1 MASIELKALEKHYGE
16 QRILKGID
24 LSVRD
29 GEFISLVG
37 ASGCGKSTL
46 LRTIAGLEQH
56 SAGEMTIDGEPALHL
71 KPAERD
77 LAMVFQSY
85 ALYPHL
91 SVFDNIAM
99 PLRMRCNRLHR
110 LPLIGRHLPGASRR
124 EGEIRAQVLQVAEN
138 LQITSLLSRKPG
150 QLSGGQRQRVAL
162 GRAMVRK
169 PRAFLMD
176 EPLSNLDASLRVR
189 MRQELVQMHRALGS
203 TFIYVT
209 HDQVEAMTMSDRVAV
224 LMEGALVQVAS
235 PDELYRR
242 PADIRVARFIGTP
255 AINELQATVA
265 LDGRLCL
272 SDITQSAPLGCWL
285 PVAKGTRV
293 TLAVRPEGLSC
304 VPAGKGHV
312 QGQVSYMENLGAE
325 VLVQLSC
332 ENGQVLSIRATPQ
345 EGRELTIGQPLGVRI
360 AADALHIFDHLG
372 LRIDQPQ
379 ADDSSAQASSAMSLS
394 TLMGGE
400 VKHGF
405 A

>member
-1 MASIELKALEKHYGE
+1 MASIELKALEKHYGN
-16 QRILKGID
+16 QRVLKGID

-46 LRTIAGLEQH
+46 LRTIAGLERH
-56 SAGEMTIDGEPALHL
+56 SAGEMNIDGQPALHL

-99 PLRMRCNRLHR
+99 PLRMRCKRLHR
-110 LPLIGRHLPGASRR
+110 FPLIGRYLPQAVRN
-124 EGEIRAQVLQVAEN
+124 EADIRARVMQVAE
-138 LQITSLLSRKPG
+138 SLKIIPLLLRKPG

-176 EPLSNLDASLRVR
+176 EPLSNLDASLRVH
-189 MRQELVQMHRALGS
+189 MRQELVQMHREMGS

-224 LMEGALVQVAS
+224 LMEGELVQVAS

-242 PADIRVARFIGTP
+242 PEDIRVARFIGTP
-255 AINELQATVA
+255 AINELKATVGNN
-265 LDGRLCL
+265 GRLCL
-272 SDITQSAPLGCWL
+272 AGLIGTEPLGCRL
-285 PVAKGTRV
+285 PVTTGTRI
-293 TLAVRPEGLSC
+293 TLAVRPEALSC
-304 VPAGKGHV
+304 VPAGEGHV
-312 QGQVSYMENLGAE
+312 QGRVSYMENLGAE

-332 ENGQVLSIRATPQ
+332 GNDQPLRVRVTPR
-345 EGRELTIGQPLGVRI
+345 EGRELTVGQSLGVRI
-360 AADALHIFDHLG
+360 ATDALHMFGDDG
-372 LRIDQPQ
+372 RRIEQ
-379 ADDSSAQASSAMSLS
+379 AYTGPALVS
-394 TLMGGE
+394 GGE
-400 VKHGF
+400 VSHGL

>member
-1 MASIELKALEKHYGE
+1 MASIELKALEKHYGN
-16 QRILKGID
+16 QRVLKGID

-46 LRTIAGLEQH
+46 LRTIAGLERH
-56 SAGEMTIDGEPALHL
+56 SSGEMTIDGQPALHL

-99 PLRMRCNRLHR
+99 PLRMRCKRLHR
-110 LPLIGRHLPGASRR
+110 LPLIARYLPRAVRR
-124 EGEIRAQVLQVAEN
+124 EADIRAQVMQVAES
-138 LQITSLLSRKPG
+138 LKITPLLLRKPG

-176 EPLSNLDASLRVR
+176 EPLSNLDASLRVH
-189 MRQELVQMHRALGS
+189 MRQELVQMHRDMGS

-224 LMEGALVQVAS
+224 LMEGELVQVAS

-242 PADIRVARFIGTP
+242 PEDIRVARFIGTP
-255 AINELQATVA
+255 AINELKATVGTN
-265 LDGRLCL
+265 GRLCL
-272 SDITQSAPLGCWL
+272 TGLTGTAPLGCRL
-285 PVAKGTRV
+285 PVTTGTRI
-293 TLAVRPEGLSC
+293 TLAVRPEALSC
-304 VPAGKGHV
+304 VPAGEGHV
-312 QGQVSYMENLGAE
+312 QGRVGYMENLGAE
-325 VLVQLSC
+325 VLVQLNC
-332 ENGQVLSIRATPQ
+332 GNDQQLRVRVTPR
-345 EGRELTIGQPLGVRI
+345 EGRELLVGQSLGVQI
-360 AADALHIFDHLG
+360 ATDALHLFGDDG
-372 LRIDQPQ
+372 RRIEQ
-379 ADDSSAQASSAMSLS
+379 AYTGPALVP
-394 TLMGGE
+394 GGE
-400 VKHGF
+400 VRHGL